1 MQMKRVE
8 VNQQRTC
15 RIQDPE
21 SLLSNR
27 RRQLTRTSLEGNK
40 SGRKQFSLGLDNRQ
54 VKCNRNQM
62 KDKKLEKN

>member
-27 RRQLTRTSLEGNK
+27 RQQLTRTSLEGNK